1 MSSVEAEGATTP
13 AYTGALADIQRMVAA
28 AGAEAGRTED
38 SFLADVKRGQPE
50 NVAAAEYRKQI
61 MAERANAKG
70 EAERQR
76 HMRTAEFFA
85 RWGSTPGPTL
95 AAGLKALEKSIPDMI
110 SDEKEQKKVRRELD
124 KVQFDI
130 DNSIRLEE
138 RGDAKDARALKERAR
153 DRFMNLNERY
163 AQILGARETA
173 EISARASQYA
183 ADRRLEGDKLTAGES
198 AKTRGLRDKELTESR
213 KYNAI
218 GVARDQERR
227 TLEAIAKEKDSEIH
241 KKDLATVTRYV
252 KDGKPIAG
260 MEKAVEEAQKQ
271 INERN
276 TDWATRARTA
286 AGAVDNATRRWS
298 GEPPAT
304 PPPASAP
311 PPAAESVKVGDKTY
325 ARPAGMTDAQ
335 WSDYKKS
342 QGVK

>member
-1 MSSVEAEGATTP
+1 
-13 AYTGALADIQRMVAA
+13 MVTA

-38 SFLADVKRGQPE
+38 SFLADVRKGQPE
-50 NVAAAEYRKQI
+50 NLAVAEYRRQI
-61 MAERANAKG
+61 MAERANAKE

-110 SDEKEQKKVRRELD
+110 SDQKEQKKARRELD

-138 RGDAKDARALKERAR
+138 RGDVKEARALKEKAR

-163 AQILGARETA
+163 AQVLGARETA
-173 EISARASQYA
+173 EISARASGYA
-183 ADRRLEGDKLTAGES
+183 ADKRLEGEKIAAGES
-198 AKTRGLRDKELTESR
+198 ARSRAQRDRELTESR

-218 GVARDQERR
+218 GIARDQERR
-227 TLEAIAKEKDSEIH
+227 ALEAIAKEKDSEIH
-241 KKDLATVTRYV
+241 RTDLTTVTRNV

-260 MEKAVEEAQKQ
+260 MEKKVEEAQNR

-276 TDWATRARTA
+276 TEWATRAKTA
-286 AGAVDNATRRWS
+286 ANNVEDATRRWS
-298 GEPPAT
+298 GEPPARSGGDT
-304 PPPASAP
+304 TRSPEDT
-311 PPAAESVKVGDKTY
+311 AALNWANANPNDPR
-325 ARPAGMTDAQ
+325 AAQ
-335 WSDYKKS
+335 IK
-342 QGVK
+342 QRLGVR

>member
-1 MSSVEAEGATTP
+1 
-13 AYTGALADIQRMVAA
+13 MVAA

-38 SFLADVKRGQPE
+38 SFLADVRRGQPE
-50 NVAAAEYRKQI
+50 NLAVAEYRKQI
-61 MAERANAKG
+61 MAERANAKE

-95 AAGLKALEKSIPDMI
+95 AAGLRALEKSIPDMI
-110 SDEKEQKKVRRELD
+110 SDEKEQKKARRELD

-138 RGDAKDARALKERAR
+138 RGDAKEARALKEKAR

-163 AQILGARETA
+163 AQVLGTRETA

-183 ADRRLEGDKLTAGES
+183 ADKRLEGEKITAGEGARS
-198 AKTRGLRDKELTESR
+198 RALRDRELTESR

-218 GVARDQERR
+218 GVARDQEIRVNA
-227 TLEAIAKEKDSEIH
+227 AIAKEKDSEIH

-286 AGAVDNATRRWS
+286 ASNVEDAMRRYT
-298 GEPPAT
+298 GEPGLPEGMPKGSKPIGKDKVT
-304 PPPASAP
+304 GKTVYEAP
-311 PPAAESVKVGDKTY
+311 GGKRFIAD
-325 ARPAGMTDAQ
+325 
-335 WSDYKKS
+335 
-342 QGVK
+342 